1 MIVDAVN
8 ESGDVAALVGTNHE
22 ALRRILCRQESHHAI
37 AIVVLSIL
45 QVINVAYILGYD
57 GKVLDESICFDRKP
71 AHAIHQFI
79 KIIILLSGME

>member
-22 ALRRILCRQESHHAI
+22 ALRRILRRQESHHAI

-57 GKVLDESICFDRKP
+57 GKVLDESIRFDRKP
-71 AHAIHQFI
+71 AHAIHQFV